1 MAVRR
6 ITQWNES
13 ADTIL
18 ATAKN
23 KLNNVERKTD
33 MKTNII
39 KTYLIACASLALVF
53 TVNAA
58 EPMKPM
64 KGGEHL
70 MMLNKVETKGDADA
84 LKVDDS
90 IAMVCAKCK
99 TVYVTRVRQGVKGA
113 ELLMSKG
120 QPMELIGSHACPGCN
135 STVTVTGHGK
145 GKEAVLK
152 HSCGACGDNSAFCC
166 STKPGGASKG
176 MEKDAKK

>member
-1 MAVRR
+1 MKVI
-6 ITQWNES
+6 ITK
-13 ADTIL
+13 IH
-18 ATAKN
+18 
-23 KLNNVERKTD
+23 
-33 MKTNII
+33 
-39 KTYLIACASLALVF
+39 LIACAAFALVLAA
-53 TVNAA
+53 NAA
-58 EPMKPM
+58 EQMKPM

-70 MMLNKVETKGDADA
+70 MMLNKVETKGEADA

-152 HSCGACGDNSAFCC
+152 HSCGACGDESAFCC
-166 STKPGGASKG
+166 STKPGGATKG
-176 MEKDAKK
+176 TEKDAKK